1 MRRNKVDRT
10 GVLKNS
16 DLIEEVHPDMMEID
30 NLEAVK
36 VDYKEMTKEELLT
49 VLDARDTVLKNYE
62 IELKKANERYDKDME
77 EMRKYYSDRIS
88 EIKAINSY
96 HENKLKV
103 IRDIIVMEGDRL

>member
-1 MRRNKVDRT
+1 MRRNKIDRT
-10 GVLKNS
+10 NVLKNS
-16 DLIEEVHPDMMEID
+16 DLIEEVHPDMREAD
-30 NLEAVK
+30 NLEVIK

>member
-10 GVLKNS
+10 NVLKNS
-16 DLIEEVHPDMMEID
+16 DLIEEVHPGMMEVD

-96 HENKLKV
+96 HENKLRV
-103 IRDIIVMEGDRL
+103 IKDIIVMEGDRL